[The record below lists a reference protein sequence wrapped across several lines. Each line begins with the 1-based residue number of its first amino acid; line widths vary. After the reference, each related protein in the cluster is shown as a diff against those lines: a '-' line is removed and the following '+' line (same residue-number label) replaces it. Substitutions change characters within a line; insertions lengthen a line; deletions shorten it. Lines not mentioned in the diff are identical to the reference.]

1 MMTSVTDEYVA
12 ALRAMLTRDEEY
24 DRLSA
29 NLQARDG
36 ARSGNVISAL
46 AGMALF
52 TAARRRFPDGW
63 TNADVVRLV
72 AQARVRFG
80 DVTGDIDTQVAEGT
94 LRGALGDA
102 AAAENL
108 DKAAMSI
115 AVPALLSVLLDQQ
128 GISGATEIDAFLAD
142 VRPLADAWLARQQL

>member
-1 MMTSVTDEYVA
+1 MTISVTDQYVA
-12 ALRAMLTRDEEY
+12 ALRAMLTGDGEY

-29 NLQARDG
+29 ELQARDG
-36 ARSGNVISAL
+36 ARSGDVISAL
-46 AGMALF
+46 TGIALF

-63 TNADVVRLV
+63 TNTDVVRLV
-72 AQARVRFG
+72 GQVRARFA
-80 DVTGDIDTQVAEGT
+80 DEAGDIDPRTAEGT

-108 DKAAMSI
+108 DKGAMAV

-128 GISGATEIDAFLAD
+128 GIAGATAIDAFLAD
-142 VRPLADAWLARQQL
+142 VRPLADAWLARQQ

>member
-1 MMTSVTDEYVA
+1 MTTSVTDQYVA
-12 ALRAMLTRDEEY
+12 ALRAMLTGDGEY
-24 DRLSA
+24 DQLSA
-29 NLQARDG
+29 ELQARDG
-36 ARSGNVISAL
+36 ARSGDVISAL
-46 AGMALF
+46 TGIALF

-72 AQARVRFG
+72 GQVRARFA
-80 DVTGDIDTQVAEGT
+80 DETGDIDPRTAEGT

-108 DKAAMSI
+108 DKGAMAV

-128 GISGATEIDAFLAD
+128 GISGAAAIEAFLAD
-142 VRPLADAWLARQQL
+142 VRPLADAWLARQQ